1 MSTSTETKK
10 LPTPEA
16 LSPRRQKVAI
26 LDTGAQYGKNVD
38 RRVRGLGVDTDFL
51 PVGTSW
57 EELQQY
63 GAIIIPGGPD
73 SVYKE
78 GSPRCDPRVFSDEN
92 HPPVLGI
99 CYGMQLMNHTL
110 GGAVE
115 RTASEYGQRIAILEQ
130 DSMLFGD
137 LEQEQKV
144 LMSHGDTV
152 TEVPDGFRVTARSNG
167 AIAAMENREKRLY
180 AVQFHPEVKT
190 TERGKDILGRF
201 LFEISGFKGDF
212 TIEDREAKA
221 IKEIREKVGQSP
233 VSLLVSGGVDST
245 VLSALLRKALPA
257 DQIHAFHFDNGF
269 MRKDES
275 EKVRKALEAIG
286 VTLEVIDASQDFLTA
301 VGNSVDPEFKRKTIG
316 DVFLTK
322 ARQLMIDRGF
332 NPDEV
337 FFAQGTLRPDLIESG
352 SKVASGKADG
362 IKTHHNDSPLARE
375 FRDAGRLLE
384 PLQELHKDEVRELGA
399 NLGLPK
405 EMVLRQP
412 FPGPGLAI
420 RIIGADTDSLTLPDS
435 AHEAMKHIGDPDIN
449 ATLLP
454 VMSVGVQGDER
465 SYKHVVGLSGKED
478 WNKLLKLAEE
488 IPEKVKEV
496 NRVVYVFGKR
506 ILEYG
511 IKDRTVTIPSRE
523 VEQAQLADDIV
534 NEVLLKYDLLEKL
547 SQVPVILT
555 GVNFGKK
562 GKRSVVIRT
571 FITDDFYTGVPAIP
585 GSEYMPEDAL
595 NEMVDRIVE
604 EVPGI
609 SRVMYDLTS
618 KPPGTTEWE

>member
-1 MSTSTETKK
+1 MSTPTETKH
-10 LPTPEA
+10 LPTPEI
-16 LSPRRQKVAI
+16 LRQKKQKVAI

-51 PVGTSW
+51 PVDTSW
-57 EELQQY
+57 EELQHY

-78 GSPRCDPRVFSDEN
+78 GSPQCDSRVFTDEN

-99 CYGMQLMNHTL
+99 CYGMQLMNHAL

-115 RTASEYGQRIAILEQ
+115 RTASEYGQRTAVLEEG
-130 DSMLFGD
+130 SMLFGD
-137 LEQEQKV
+137 LEQEQRV

-152 TEVPDGFRVTARSNG
+152 TEVPTGFLVTARSNG
-167 AIAAMENREKRLY
+167 AIAAMENQEKRLY

-212 TIEDREAKA
+212 TVEDREEKA
-221 IKEIREKVGQSP
+221 IKEIRETVGQSP

-275 EKVRKALEAIG
+275 KKVRRALEGIG
-286 VTLEVIDASQDFLTA
+286 VSLEVIDASEDFITA
-301 VGNSVDPEFKRKTIG
+301 VGDSVDPEFKRKTVG
-316 DVFLTK
+316 DVFLKK
-322 ARQLMIDRGF
+322 ARQLMVDRGF

-384 PLQELHKDEVRELGA
+384 PLQ
-399 NLGLPK
+399 
-405 EMVLRQP
+405 
-412 FPGPGLAI
+412 
-420 RIIGADTDSLTLPDS
+420 
-435 AHEAMKHIGDPDIN
+435 
-449 ATLLP
+449 
-454 VMSVGVQGDER
+454 
-465 SYKHVVGLSGKED
+465 
-478 WNKLLKLAEE
+478 
-488 IPEKVKEV
+488 
-496 NRVVYVFGKR
+496 
-506 ILEYG
+506 
-511 IKDRTVTIPSRE
+511 
-523 VEQAQLADDIV
+523 
-534 NEVLLKYDLLEKL
+534 
-547 SQVPVILT
+547 
-555 GVNFGKK
+555 
-562 GKRSVVIRT
+562 
-571 FITDDFYTGVPAIP
+571 
-585 GSEYMPEDAL
+585 
-595 NEMVDRIVE
+595 
-604 EVPGI
+604 
-609 SRVMYDLTS
+609 
-618 KPPGTTEWE
+618 